1 MNSLDAEKQGELGKW
16 RLRHTLASIFAVAVL
31 FNYPWEFAQS
41 PLYVG
46 MDSPST
52 VWGHCLLASL
62 GDGLLV
68 LLIFAIGWVAL
79 GRPFWFERPGI
90 RGYVLMLA
98 AGFVI
103 SVSVEWFASRIAGV
117 WTYTVQMPL
126 VSGLGVGIAPVAQM
140 LVLPPVIFR
149 VVTACHHRAGQIRTT
164 MENTR
169 EG

>member
-1 MNSLDAEKQGELGKW
+1 MNSSASRTAGGGTW
-16 RLRHTLASIFAVAVL
+16 RWRHTLASIFAVAVL

-46 MDSPST
+46 MDSLGT
-52 VWGHCLLASL
+52 VWGHCFLASL

-98 AGFVI
+98 SGVVI
-103 SVSVEWFASRIAGV
+103 SLSVELFASRIAGV
-117 WTYTVQMPL
+117 WTYTARMPL
-126 VSGLGVGIAPVAQM
+126 VPGLGVGIAPVAQM
-140 LVLPPVIFR
+140 LILPPVIFR
-149 VVTACHHRAGQIRTT
+149 VVAAWHRHAKQTRTT
-164 MENTR
+164 LGNTQQR
-169 EG
+169 